1 MLLVKLFIPD
11 LDLLLFV
18 NKSFIIASMI
28 PKLMSYHLSGHP
40 GNVITDGV
48 TQPGS

>member
-1 MLLVKLFIPD
+1 MLLVKLFLPD

-18 NKSFIIASMI
+18 NKSFVIASMI
-28 PKLMSYHLSGHP
+28 PKSMSYHLSGHP
-40 GNVITDGV
+40 SNVITDGM